1 MGWPVLSLGSNF
13 YALVMGIWCRIV
25 RVCGGGGGGG
35 RGRRVSLL
43 FCRRADAF

>member
-25 RVCGGGGGGG
+25 SVFVVGGV
-35 RGRRVSLL
+35 RRVSVLVRRKADLL
-43 FCRRADAF
+43 